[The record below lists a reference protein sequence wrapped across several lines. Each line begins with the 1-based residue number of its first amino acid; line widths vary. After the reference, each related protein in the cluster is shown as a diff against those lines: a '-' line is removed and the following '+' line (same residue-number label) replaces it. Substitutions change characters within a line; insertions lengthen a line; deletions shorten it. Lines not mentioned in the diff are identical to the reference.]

1 MGHVTTILQTTPFPP
16 PVALQLAHP
25 SQPILVRE
33 IVFGL
38 CVDLTALRASL
49 PQKPDINDFWNRPPG
64 HDYST
69 LLRELVLL
77 GRCKIRQSLPGGRR
91 RVETTLTT
99 HRTFEAGGRTWLVL
113 PRACRDH
120 LAHLLRQHGL
130 EPDFVRDPM
139 PEADHASLDRA
150 FADGTVL
157 DPLQR
162 ESLHTVLAQKR
173 PGILEFGMGGG
184 KTRLAAGLLRAWA
197 QHRPAF
203 ITSAGATD
211 SAQLALGLVDL
222 LGESV
227 ALIGCHGITT
237 AAQRARL
244 TADWQR
250 ATIIV
255 GTHALWRQI
264 PAVDAPVAGPDS
276 DLDTPEL
283 PGLHEPVVP
292 VARSTDQIAFGEH
305 LRTAPLVIVDEVDA
319 LPTQRNLSHL
329 RACTPKAFY
338 GLTGSW
344 GLRPDRCDRALAGLF
359 TDSGKNPV
367 LVRVRHREVLAS
379 GRVSPA
385 ELHAYVFDEKIY
397 PGRAFSANEQK
408 FLSLTHRA
416 VVRHDGRNRLLAEI
430 LDHLLRINAAEERGV
445 ILCFLK
451 TIEHV
456 HNVLPH
462 LGALRQLPLDQMAF
476 AESGI
481 ILHHAQLPTAEKLA
495 NLATLRAGKA
505 RLVLTTDVLCR
516 GLDVPSI
523 ADIVDGTGMKESV
536 RTIQR
541 AGRALRKADG
551 KYTARVHTV
560 ADTHDPALK
569 HIAREKLKSLEIY
582 FERAAR
588 IHATDSLPWR
598 GDDALTDAMIAAELG
613 HFGL

>member
-1 MGHVTTILQTTPFPP
+1 MIETTPLPP

-25 SQPILVRE
+25 TQPIPVRE

-49 PQKPDINDFWNRPPG
+49 PEAPDLNAWTRPPG

-69 LLRELVLL
+69 LLRELILL
-77 GRCKIRQSLPGGRR
+77 GRCQIRQSLPGGRR
-91 RVETTLTT
+91 RVETTLPV
-99 HRTFEAGGRTWLVL
+99 HRTFEAHGRAWLVL
-113 PRACRDH
+113 PRSCRDH
-120 LAHLLRQHGL
+120 LTRLLRQQGL
-130 EPDFVRDPM
+130 DADFVREPM
-139 PEADHASLDRA
+139 PEADSASLDRV
-150 FADGTVL
+150 FADGTAL

-162 ESLHTVLAQKR
+162 ESLRTVLAQKR
-173 PGILEFGMGGG
+173 AGILEFGMGGG
-184 KTRLAAGLLRAWA
+184 KTRLAAGLLRAWP

-203 ITSAGATD
+203 ITGAGATD

-227 ALIGCHGITT
+227 ALIGCHGVTT

-264 PAVDAPVAGPDS
+264 PAVDVPPAGPDS

-283 PGLHEPVVP
+283 PGLHEAAAP
-292 VARSTDQIAFGEH
+292 VARSPEKTALGEH
-305 LRTAPLVIVDEVDA
+305 LRTAPLVLVDEVDA
-319 LPTQRNLSHL
+319 LPTPRTLSHV
-329 RACTPKAFY
+329 RACTPQAFY

-344 GLRPDRCDRALAGLF
+344 GLRPDRCDRVLAGLF

-367 LVRVRHREVLAS
+367 LTRVRHREVLAS

-385 ELHAYVFDEKIY
+385 ELHAYVFDDKSY
-397 PGRAFSANEQK
+397 QGRAFSANEQK

-416 VVRHDGRNRLLAEI
+416 VVRHDGRNRFLAEI

-456 HNVLPH
+456 HNVIPH
-462 LGALRQLPLDQMAF
+462 LGALRQLPLDQAAF
-476 AESGI
+476 AAKGI
-481 ILHHAQLPTAEKLA
+481 IVHNAQLPTAEKLA
-495 NLATLRAGKA
+495 NLATLRAGQA

-536 RTIQR
+536 RSIQR
-541 AGRALRKADG
+541 AGRALRKADD

-560 ADTHDPALK
+560 ADTHEPALK

-582 FERAAR
+582 FERGAR
-588 IHATDSLPWR
+588 IHGTDRLPWQ
-598 GDDALTDAMIAAELG
+598 GNAALTDAMIAAELG